1 MPDTPQVFF
10 YEEPDE
16 DLAAEELAR
25 RLTDIGIRSPLV
37 LCSVHGTRLA
47 SRLTPALP
55 VEDRADD
62 ADQDWA
68 ARLGSRAQDAAA
80 DAVVAIGGGRTLDV
94 GKLAAARAGLNVIA
108 VPTQLSHDGIC
119 SPIAVVPNDEGR
131 PESLGAIVPRAVF
144 ISMATLF
151 GSPPESVAAGVGDLL
166 ANPLAL
172 KDWRLASERG
182 LERLDDRAWDLSL
195 ESYDLISRRLDAEP
209 GAWSKDL
216 QALRD
221 LADALILSG
230 MSMIAAG
237 TSRPASGGEH
247 EVSHAIDEVLGGRA
261 MHGAQVGFGCVIS
274 TALYDEDVDAMRAVL
289 RRLKLPDE
297 PAALGMD
304 TEEMTRVL
312 LEAPNTRPGRF
323 TILEHANLDEAE
335 VRRLI
340 TKIWS

>member
-1 MPDTPQVFF
+1 MAEVPEVFF

-25 RLTDIGIRSPLV
+25 RLAELGIGSPLV
-37 LCSVHGTRLA
+37 LCSAHRTRLS
-47 SRLTPALP
+47 SRLTPAL
-55 VEDRADD
+55 VENRSDD

-68 ARLGSRAQDAAA
+68 GRLGSKAQDAGA

-119 SPIAVVPNDEGR
+119 SPVAVVPDDDGR

-151 GSPPESVAAGVGDLL
+151 DSPPESVAAGVGDLL

-172 KDWRLASERG
+172 RDWRLAAGRG
-182 LERLDDRAWDLSL
+182 LEKLDDRAWDLSV
-195 ESYDLISRRLDAEP
+195 ESYDLISKRLDAEP

-216 QALRD
+216 EALRN

-230 MSMIAAG
+230 MAMIAAG

-247 EVSHAIDEVLGGRA
+247 EISHAIDEVLGGRA
-261 MHGAQVGFGCVIS
+261 MHGAQVAFGCVIS
-274 TALYDEDVDAMRAVL
+274 TALYEEDVDEIRAVL
-289 RRLKLPDE
+289 RRLRLPDE

-304 TEEMTRVL
+304 VEELTRVL

-335 VRRLI
+335 IRRLI
-340 TKIWS
+340 AKIWS